1 MSEVQGREETR
12 TGEQE
17 EADAGPAEP
26 AGAEAGA
33 TGDDAR
39 ERGEATVPAP
49 RDAKA
54 DDADEADGTQG
65 ADDDVAGAD
74 DAASGGAGAADEA
87 AGASGTGR
95 PAGSGAGDVQRV
107 KIKMPAPQALP
118 RSEFTPHAL
127 GAKGMGAPRS
137 GTRAAAR
144 RRRIIYGTGVGVVV
158 ALLVGAAVW
167 YETRPE
173 PAPTVKGAFGKS
185 ATLTVPRSKA
195 VRHQQLKEPVRGTG
209 AAVGKNDFVV
219 AELVAHKWN
228 AKGGGKEILNTYK
241 KGKPVLGQASALTGL
256 PALDKKVVGLK
267 AGTRLVLTVP
277 YNDVGGEIA
286 PELQLARGDDLVV
299 MLDVLQTFGKTASA
313 QGTPQKVD
321 DPKLPTVTA
330 GAPGTAPTVK
340 IPSTPPPGTLQVRT
354 LIQGSGPV
362 VAKGKTLVVQYHGVL
377 WRGGKVFD
385 STWQR
390 GTPFT
395 FQLGSGNVIPGWDT
409 GLVGQKV
416 GSRVLLVVPPKEGYG
431 SNGSPDGGI
440 KGTDTLVFVVDILGA
455 Y

>member
-1 MSEVQGREETR
+1 MSEVQGREEAR
-12 TGEQE
+12 SGEPE
-17 EADAGPAEP
+17 EAGASGAAPAEP
-26 AGAEAGA
+26 ASGETGA
-33 TGDDAR
+33 TGDETR
-39 ERGEATVPAP
+39 EADEAAVPAP
-49 RDAKA
+49 RDAD
-54 DDADEADGTQG
+54 DDAT
-65 ADDDVAGAD
+65 
-74 DAASGGAGAADEA
+74 DAADAAADEA
-87 AGASGTGR
+87 GDTAAGAGETR
-95 PAGSGAGDVQRV
+95 PAAGKARATGNGNGDANRV
-107 KIKMPAPQALP
+107 KIKMPAAQTLP
-118 RSEFTPHAL
+118 RGEFTPHAL

-137 GTRAAAR
+137 GTRAAAK
-144 RRRIIYGTGVGVVV
+144 RRRIIYGTGVGVIV

-173 PAPTVKGAFGKS
+173 PAPTVTGAFGKAAS
-185 ATLTVPRSKA
+185 VKVPGSKA
-195 VRHQQLKEPVRGTG
+195 AVHQQFKEPVRGTG

-228 AKGGGKEILNTYK
+228 AKGGGKEILNTYS

-267 AGTRLVLTVP
+267 AGTRMVLTVP
-277 YNDVGGEIA
+277 YSDVGGEIA
-286 PELQLARGDDLVV
+286 PELQLAKGDDLVV

-321 DPKLPTVTA
+321 DPKLPAVTA
-330 GAPGTAPTVK
+330 GAPGTAPTIK
-340 IPSTPPPGTLQVRT
+340 IPSTPPPGTLQVKT
-354 LIQGSGPV
+354 LIQGTGPV

-377 WRGGKVFD
+377 WRNGKVFD

-390 GTPFT
+390 GTPASFPIGVK
-395 FQLGSGNVIPGWDT
+395 QVIPGWDT

-431 SNGSPDGGI
+431 AKGSQDGSI